1 MERLCI
7 SRNSMKKPIPAA
19 DQLGF
24 GKLFSDHMLVMDYN
38 QEQGWHHPRIE
49 PHAPFCVE
57 PAMMVFHYGQAIF
70 EGMKAFRLE
79 DGNIGIFRPHTHFA
93 RLNRSA
99 DRLCIPQIDPE
110 FILDALKQLLKVDH
124 QWVPNAK
131 GTALYIRPFIIATD
145 NFLGVRP
152 SNTYKFFTILSP
164 VGAYYAEGFNPVKI
178 LVEDEFVRASQGG
191 IGHIKTPGNYAASL
205 LAALKAQEKGYT
217 QVLWLDAKELKLLE
231 EVGTMNIMLKIDG
244 EVITPPLGGSILP
257 GTTRDSVLTI
267 LKEWGIPC
275 AERPI
280 SIDKVMTAASNGKLE
295 EMFGTGT
302 AAVISPVGELRY
314 QQQAFK
320 INDGKVGALSQRLFD
335 HIAGIQYGLL
345 PDTYGWLE
353 KVTISG

>member
-1 MERLCI
+1 MERISI
-7 SRNSMKKPIPAA
+7 SRNPMKKTIPSP
-19 DQLGF
+19 DHLGF
-24 GKLFSDHMLVMDYN
+24 GQLFTDHMLVMDYN

-49 PHAPFCVE
+49 AYAPFCVE

-79 DGNIGIFRPHTHFA
+79 DGNIGIFRPQTHFA

-99 DRLCIPQIDPE
+99 DRVCIPQIDPD
-110 FILDALKQLLKVDH
+110 FILKALKQLLEIDH

-152 SNTYKFFTILSP
+152 SNTYKFFIILSP

-178 LVEDEFVRASQGG
+178 LVEDEFVRAVQGG

-205 LAALKAQEKGYT
+205 LAALKAKEKGYT

-280 SIDKVMTAASNGKLE
+280 SIDEVMAAASDGKLE

-320 INDGKVGALSQRLFD
+320 INDGKVGPLSQRLFD

-345 PDTYGWLE
+345 PDTHGWLE
-353 KVTISG
+353 KITVNG